1 MLPNFFWFCN
11 KDRLGY
17 CLQDFNDIAYV
28 VSKRQGAHIL
38 KLQELFI
45 WSFSKLRKTNV
56 FQQMPNMGLIV
67 KVCVTLIFNV
77 YLYGKMFFKKSLLPY
92 FLGEAIPAHIKVSY
106 LLKGGD

>member
-45 WSFSKLRKTNV
+45 
-56 FQQMPNMGLIV
+56 
-67 KVCVTLIFNV
+67 
-77 YLYGKMFFKKSLLPY
+77 
-92 FLGEAIPAHIKVSY
+92 
-106 LLKGGD
+106 